1 MEKEYKKIELQTKS
15 GEAVT
20 AGEIRVIPQSQ
31 SLTVRWPQG
40 GWVWNRPSRLVVQR
54 GEETEHIPVL
64 DITRISQ
71 VVLYSLSALC
81 VVIGFVL
88 AIRKK
93 EKMP

>member
-15 GEAVT
+15 GEEVT
-20 AGEIRVIPQSQ
+20 VGEIRVTPQSQ

-64 DITRISQ
+64 DVTRILQ
-71 VVLYSLSALC
+71 VVLYSLSALG
-81 VVIGFVL
+81 VVIGFFL
-88 AIRKK
+88 AISQK
-93 EKMP
+93 EKLT